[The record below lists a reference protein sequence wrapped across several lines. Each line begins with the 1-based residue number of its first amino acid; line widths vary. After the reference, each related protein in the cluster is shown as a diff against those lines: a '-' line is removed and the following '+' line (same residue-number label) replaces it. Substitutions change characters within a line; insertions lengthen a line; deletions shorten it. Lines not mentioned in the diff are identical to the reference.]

1 MFGDS
6 QDKKKSSD
14 SNGIPKTSSRGN
26 MDEYEAVRSIVSS
39 NPGLLSRVLEKIR
52 SHRASTSIDGKPQA
66 KNSGQENK

>member
-6 QDKKKSSD
+6 RDKKKSTEN
-14 SNGIPKTSSRGN
+14 NGIPKTSPRGN

-52 SHRASTSIDGKPQA
+52 SHRASKSSDGKLPP
-66 KNSGQENK
+66 KNNSQEKK